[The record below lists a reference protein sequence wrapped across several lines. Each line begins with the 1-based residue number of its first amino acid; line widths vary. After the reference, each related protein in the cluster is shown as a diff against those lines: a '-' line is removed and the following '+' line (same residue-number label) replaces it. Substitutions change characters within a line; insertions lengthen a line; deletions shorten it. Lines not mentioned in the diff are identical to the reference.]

1 MAPALPFNFAS
12 AWADRGETNMAKI
25 ISFDSND
32 SKKAGGVLQAMR
44 RLWAIS
50 IPATAAIS
58 ATLAIGFAIAM
69 DGCSSGSKKTNVSSS
84 TDTGSLS
91 KSLPTPTPS
100 LTSTADKGKV
110 ATKKKS
116 PVQHST
122 SSYVDSG
129 SGVSFRYPREY
140 TLTTPEKA
148 KLNSELLERVPM
160 NFVQPGGEKV
170 ATVALPGKLVT
181 PLLGVN
187 VHKGLTE
194 GQCEQ
199 FADPDAADVA
209 ANSKADPDD
218 ESIPVKVSMR
228 GRGFTRVENGTEQT
242 DTRYY
247 HHFENGAC
255 YEFVLAVA
263 ESPDNKIAV
272 DHFELFDNLERIMAS
287 VEIKSGAPASVTASV
302 PATPANVSKP
312 Q

>member
-1 MAPALPFNFAS
+1 
-12 AWADRGETNMAKI
+12 MAKI
-25 ISFDSND
+25 ISFDSQ
-32 SKKAGGVLQAMR
+32 KTGGVMLAMR
-44 RLWAIS
+44 RLWAVS
-50 IPATAAIS
+50 IPATAVLS
-58 ATLAIGFAIAM
+58 GTLAVAFAIAI

-84 TDTGSLS
+84 SISDTGVS

-100 LTSTADKGKV
+100 LANTTETVKVTS
-110 ATKKKS
+110 KKKS
-116 PVQHST
+116 PVQHT
-122 SSYVDSG
+122 SLAYLDSG

-148 KLNSELLERVPM
+148 KLSSDLLDRVPM
-160 NFVQPGGEKV
+160 NFVQAGGVKL

-187 VHKGLTE
+187 VHKGLTA

-209 ANSKADPDD
+209 ATSKSDPDD

-228 GRGFTRVENGTEQT
+228 GRGFTRVENGNEQT

-287 VEIKSGAPASVTASV
+287 VEIK
-302 PATPANVSKP
+302 
-312 Q
+312 

>member
-1 MAPALPFNFAS
+1 
-12 AWADRGETNMAKI
+12 MAKI
-25 ISFDSND
+25 ISFDSNV
-32 SKKAGGVLQAMR
+32 SKKTGGVMQAMR

-50 IPATAAIS
+50 IPATAALS
-58 ATLAIGFAIAM
+58 ATLAVAFAIAI
-69 DGCSSGSKKTNVSSS
+69 DGCSSGSSKKTDVSSS
-84 TDTGSLS
+84 SLNSSGAS

-100 LTSTADKGKV
+100 LANTAEKAKVTS
-110 ATKKKS
+110 KKKS
-116 PVQHST
+116 AVQHSAT
-122 SSYVDSG
+122 VGYVDSG

-140 TLTTPEKA
+140 TLMTRENAKA
-148 KLNSELLERVPM
+148 KLNSELLDRVPM
-160 NFVQPGGEKV
+160 NFVQPGGVKV
-170 ATVALPGKLVT
+170 ATVALPGHLAT

-187 VHKGLTE
+187 LHKGLTAGE
-194 GQCEQ
+194 CDQ

-209 ANSKADPDD
+209 NSSKVDPSD
-218 ESIPVKVSMR
+218 ESIPTKVSMR

-272 DHFELFDNLERIMAS
+272 DHFELFDNLERILAS

-302 PATPANVSKP
+302 PGTPTNGSKP

>member
-1 MAPALPFNFAS
+1 
-12 AWADRGETNMAKI
+12 MAKI
-25 ISFDSND
+25 ISFDSNG
-32 SKKAGGVLQAMR
+32 SKKTSGVMQAMR

-50 IPATAAIS
+50 IPATAVLS
-58 ATLAIGFAIAM
+58 GTLAVAFAIAV
-69 DGCSSGSKKTNVSSS
+69 DGCSSGSKKTDVISS
-84 TDTGSLS
+84 TNTGSIS

-100 LTSTADKGKV
+100 LVDTEKSKV
-110 ATKKKS
+110 TTKKKS
-116 PVQHST
+116 PVQHS
-122 SSYVDSG
+122 SVAYLDSG

-140 TLTTPEKA
+140 TLTTPEKV
-148 KLNSELLERVPM
+148 KLNSELLDRVPM
-160 NFVQPGGEKV
+160 NFVEPGGVKV
-170 ATVALPGKLVT
+170 ATIALPGKLVT

-209 ANSKADPDD
+209 ATSKTDPDD
-218 ESIPVKVSMR
+218 ESIPVKVNLR
-228 GRGFTRVENGTEQT
+228 GRGFTRVENGNEQT

-263 ESPDNKIAV
+263 EPPDNKVAV

-302 PATPANVSKP
+302 PATPVNQSKP